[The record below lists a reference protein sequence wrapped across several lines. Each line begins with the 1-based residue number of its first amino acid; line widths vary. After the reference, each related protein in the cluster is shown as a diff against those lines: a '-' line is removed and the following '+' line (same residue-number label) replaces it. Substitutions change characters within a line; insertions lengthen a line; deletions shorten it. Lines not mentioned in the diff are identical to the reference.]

1 VAVLTHPTCSP
12 IYELANYHM
21 LGRILYYVPYCSPIH
36 PGRTLTTFGTLSGVV
51 EILNS
56 LGVSWAA
63 NQNVPLYLARVGEN
77 LLKASLIVQIGVILI
92 FVSFVGWFQFLM
104 RKEGVHPA
112 NVKSTILT
120 MYITSFLVLV
130 RCLFRIVEHF
140 AAEAVTRLAV
150 GSLDDISPI
159 IRWEWYF
166 YVFEIIPMLG
176 YTYLWNIR
184 HIRHYLPENHRV
196 YLCKDG
202 KTEKV
207 GPGWIDDR
215 GFVVTAVDPFG
226 FLRKDDAVR
235 KKPFWEEDEE
245 VREIAPAQVASA

>member
-1 VAVLTHPTCSP
+1 MALLTNPTCSP

-36 PGRTLTTFGTLSGVV
+36 PGRSLTTFGALSAVV

-56 LGVSWAA
+56 MGVSWSV
-63 NQNVPLYLARVGEN
+63 NERVPLHLARIGEN
-77 LLKASLIVQIGVILI
+77 LLKASLIVQIVVILI
-92 FVSFVGWFQFLM
+92 FLSFVGWFQYLM
-104 RKEGVHPA
+104 HREGVHPA

-120 MYITSFLVLV
+120 MYITSSLVFI
-130 RCLFRIVEHF
+130 RCIYRVVEHF
-140 AAEAVTRLAV
+140 AAEAVPRLV
-150 GSLDDISPI
+150 GTDIGAISPV

-166 YVFEIIPMLG
+166 YVFEILPMLG

-184 HIRHYLPENHRV
+184 HPRHYLPENHRV

-226 FLRKDDAVR
+226 WLRGPRAQK

-245 VREIAPAQVASA
+245 PGKPASAQVAAV